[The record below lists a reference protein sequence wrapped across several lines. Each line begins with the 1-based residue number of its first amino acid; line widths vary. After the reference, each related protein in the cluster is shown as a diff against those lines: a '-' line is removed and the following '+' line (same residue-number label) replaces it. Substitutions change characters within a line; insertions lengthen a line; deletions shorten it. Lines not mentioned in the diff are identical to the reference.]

1 MKNIFIY
8 YIVILAPIPLLVW
21 LAEIHSNWFAILIL
35 LYIIPYRFLTDSARL
50 VSKRVMRWNE
60 TWKLLVP
67 WLFADYFR
75 GLYFKK

>member
-8 YIVILAPIPLLVW
+8 YIIILAPMPFLIW

-35 LYIIPYRFLTDSARL
+35 LYIPYRFFTDGTRL
-50 VSKRVMRWNE
+50 VSKKVMTWSE

-67 WLFADYFR
+67 WLYADYFR
-75 GLYFKK
+75 ELYFKK

>member
-8 YIVILAPIPLLVW
+8 YIVILIPMPFLAW
-21 LAEIHSNWFAILIL
+21 LAAVHSNWFTILIL
-35 LYIIPYRFLTDSARL
+35 LYIIPYRFLTDAARL
-50 VSKRVMRWNE
+50 VSKGVMKWDE

-75 GLYFKK
+75 ELYFKK